1 MQPEPVIEVDKLV
14 IQYGDRL
21 IIKGIDLKV
30 QKGEVMVI
38 IGASGSGKSTLLRS
52 MLGLK
57 PPKTGSV
64 RLLGKDIYTI
74 SLREMYELRRQ
85 MGVAFQNGA
94 LIGSLSVGENV
105 QLPLQEHTK
114 LDKQTMRIMTRMKL
128 EVVNL
133 SGFEHLMPSEL
144 SGGMVKRTALARAV
158 IMDPKMLFFDEPSAG
173 LDPIVSAEIDELILQ
188 LRQAMDIT
196 VVVVT
201 HELESAFKIANR
213 ITVLD
218 QGEIL
223 MTGTVDEIR
232 NSDDERIQDLL
243 HRRPRHGVMDADTYL
258 RQLTGETL

>member
-1 MQPEPVIEVDKLV
+1 MQTEPIIEVDKLV
-14 IQYGDRL
+14 IQYGDR
-21 IIKGIDLKV
+21 IILKGIDLTV
-30 QKGEVMVI
+30 QQGEIMVI
-38 IGASGSGKSTLLRS
+38 MGASGSGKSTLLRS
-52 MLGLK
+52 LLGLNR
-57 PPKTGSV
+57 PASGRV

-74 SLREMYELRRQ
+74 NLQELYELRRQ
-85 MGVAFQNGA
+85 IGVAFQNGA
-94 LIGSLSVGENV
+94 LLGSLSVGDNV

-114 LDKQTMRIMTRMKL
+114 LDKKTMAIMTRMKL

-173 LDPIVSAEIDELILQ
+173 LDPIVAAEIDELILL
-188 LRQAMDIT
+188 LRQAMNIT

-201 HELESAFKIANR
+201 HELHSAFKIADR

-223 MTGTVDEIR
+223 MTGTVEEIR
-232 NSDDERIQDLL
+232 NSDNERIQNLL
-243 HRRPRHGVMDADTYL
+243 HRRPRREVIDADKYL
-258 RQLTGETL
+258 RQLTGEV